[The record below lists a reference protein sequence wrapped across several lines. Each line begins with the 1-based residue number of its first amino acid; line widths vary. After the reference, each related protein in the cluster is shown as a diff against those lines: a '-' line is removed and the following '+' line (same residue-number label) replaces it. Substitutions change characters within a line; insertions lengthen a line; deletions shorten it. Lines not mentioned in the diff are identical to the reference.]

1 MHVFAGERL
10 SDADMTMLRAY
21 AYKIDTHTTDSAFKK
36 LPFVFP
42 QEQIP
47 TVDVC
52 RTRLR
57 FLSGIKPE
65 RYHCCVNSCC
75 CFVGPYS
82 DYDQCPYCDEERYL
96 LQDGKKKPRKCFSY
110 LPFIPR
116 LIAMYANTRKAQEM
130 RYRSF
135 GHEHVPGKINDVF
148 DGHIY
153 RRLLGKK
160 VIIDN
165 KKMSHEYFSG
175 PRDIALGLSTD
186 GFAPFKRRKSTA
198 WPLVLFNYNLSPET
212 RFQKGNII
220 GLGAV
225 PGHKKPFDMDSFAW
239 PALVELLRFQM
250 GVRAFD
256 AQADE
261 FFLLRAYLI
270 LVFGDIPAV
279 SMLMRIT
286 GHNGFS
292 PCRMCKILGVWVP
305 ESQATTHYVPLDRSR
320 HPSVLESS
328 DADTVAIYDPS
339 NLPLRTEAEML
350 HQAQKVQDA
359 RSDAEARRLS
369 KKYGIKGI
377 PALSYLKSLSFPL
390 SFPYDFMHLIWEN
403 CIPNLILLWTG
414 EFKGLDEGVEDY
426 QFPPKVWEAI
436 GAASALAGS
445 TIPSAFGARPPN
457 IATNKSA
464 YTAESWSFWTLFVGP
479 VLLCRQFSHRKYY
492 QHFMKLVKLLN
503 ICLQFEITTKEI
515 QTLREGLVKWVKDYE
530 K

>member
-1 MHVFAGERL
+1 
-10 SDADMTMLRAY
+10 MTILRAY

-75 CFVGPYS
+75 CFVGPHS
-82 DYDQCPYCDEERYL
+82 NCEECPYCGEGRYL
-96 LQDGKKKPRKCFSY
+96 QGHDGKKKARKYFNY

-130 RYRSF
+130 RYRGF
-135 GHEHVPGKINDVF
+135 EHEHVPGKIKDIF
-148 DGHIY
+148 DGHVY
-153 RRLLGKK
+153 QHLLGKK
-160 VIIDN
+160 VIIDDEEA
-165 KKMSHEYFSG
+165 SHTYFSS

-186 GFAPFKRRKSTA
+186 GFAPFKHRKSTA
-198 WPLVLFNYNLSPET
+198 WPLILFNYNLPPET

-220 GLGAV
+220 GLGAI
-225 PGHKKPFDMDSFAW
+225 PGHKKPLDADSFAW
-239 PALVELLRFQM
+239 PALVEFLRLQI

-256 AQADE
+256 VEADE

-270 LVFGDIPAV
+270 LVFGDIPAM
-279 SMLMRIT
+279 SMLMRMK

-292 PCRMCKILGVWVP
+292 PCRMCKILGVRVP
-305 ESQATTHYVPLDRSR
+305 GAQGSTHYVPLDRSA
-320 HPSVLESS
+320 HPSILESE
-328 DADTVAIYDPS
+328 DADALAIAKYDPA

-350 HQAQKVQDA
+350 QQAQMVQGA
-359 RSDAEARRLS
+359 PSDAEATRRS
-369 KKYGIKGI
+369 KAFGIKGV

-403 CIPNLILLWTG
+403 TIPNLILLWTG

-426 QFPPKVWEAI
+426 QFSPKVWEAI
-436 GAASALAGS
+436 GTATAAAGS
-445 TIPSAFGARPPN
+445 TIPSAFCTRPPN
-457 IATNKSA
+457 IVINKSA
-464 YTAESWSFWTLFVGP
+464 CTAESWSFWALFIGP
-479 VLLCRQFSHRKYY
+479 VLLRRRFSHGKYY
-492 QHFMKLVKLLN
+492 QHFIKLVTLLN
-503 ICLQFEITTKEI
+503 ICLQFEITTDEVE
-515 QTLREGLVKWVKDYE
+515 TLREGFIKWVEEYE
-530 K
+530 KCVFFLY